1 MAAKRPGS
9 RNRRRQRSVRV
20 TVAVGL
26 LSLATLA
33 VLGSLPTQS
42 PLWLSLASTSA
53 IVLSWAALRITWT
66 EVLQSRRENSADR
79 AAAAAAYRELFGV
92 RAAEHAEFTA
102 EMTERLAEAHL
113 AQREL
118 EGLVA
123 YQKGRAR
130 RAEAKL
136 LTESKA
142 LVETRNSAETLEESR
157 AVLQADGS
165 DAVVDLVAW
174 EERTEPKTDA
184 RLKQKRLERA

>member
-1 MAAKRPGS
+1 MAATRPGS

-42 PLWLSLASTSA
+42 PLWLGLASTSA
-53 IVLSWAALRITWT
+53 IVLSWAALRIMWT

-113 AQREL
+113 ARREL

-123 YQKGRAR
+123 YQEGRAR
-130 RAEAKL
+130 RAETKL
-136 LTESKA
+136 VTESKA
-142 LVETRNSAETLEESR
+142 LVETRNRAKTLEEGL
-157 AVLQADGS
+157 ALLQADGS
-165 DAVVDLVAW
+165 DAVVDLGAW
-174 EERTEPKTDA
+174 EEQAEQKTA
-184 RLKQKRLERA
+184 AKQKQKRLKRA